1 MKKEL
6 QQRLNDLCNRWD
18 GGDIEVD
25 ITISEDF
32 KVEEVCLTE
41 ETLCISYCGA
51 MLYDFP
57 MSALNNDIIEEILD
71 NVEIEVEREETE
83 IDKVLDKNYWAGL

>member
-1 MKKEL
+1 MKTEL
-6 QQRLNDLCNRWD
+6 QQRLNDLSKRWD
-18 GGDIEVD
+18 GDDIEVD

-32 KVEEVCLTE
+32 KVEEVCLNE
-41 ETLCISYCGA
+41 ETLCISYCGT

-83 IDKVLDKNYWAGL
+83 IDKVLDNNYWASL